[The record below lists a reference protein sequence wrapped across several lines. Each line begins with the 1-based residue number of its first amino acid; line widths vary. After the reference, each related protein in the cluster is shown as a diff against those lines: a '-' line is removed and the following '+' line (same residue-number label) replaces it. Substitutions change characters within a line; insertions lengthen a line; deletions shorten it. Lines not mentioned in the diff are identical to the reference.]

1 MPWRNRMGGGFTD
14 AALKPWLPIGDTAR
28 NVEDQQADPGSTL
41 SFVRDLIAL
50 RRTSPDLQAGQ
61 YRQLKSPATTWAWQ
75 RGDATVVAVNLSG
88 RRLRIP
94 GLAGRIGIS
103 TTRSRDGERLDGG
116 LVLDG
121 AIVGS
126 AAAPYSMSAPQPGW
140 SESDPQDWWQAA
152 ATAARQ
158 AAGDHAADIAAI
170 GLSGQMH
177 GVVLSDDLGQP
188 LRPAILWPDLRTRRQ
203 LDPYRELGEDLRRKL
218 ANPPATGMAG
228 PTLLWLR
235 DHERPQYR
243 AAQWALQPKDW
254 LRLRLIQEAATEPSD
269 ASGTLLYDL
278 TTDYWAKDVLEA
290 LDLRPHFLPPI
301 RESAEICGVL
311 SRAASAHL
319 GVRPNL
325 PVVGGA
331 ADTAAA
337 ALAGGLLD
345 PGPVQLTIGS
355 GAQVVAPRDRLAID
369 STARTHLF
377 RAAAPDRW
385 YAMAAMQ
392 NAGIALE
399 WVRATLG
406 ATWDEVYAEAFA
418 VPAGAEGLVFLPYLT
433 GERTPYFDP
442 LARGAW
448 IGLRLSHARGHL
460 LRAALEGVAFAVRQ
474 GTEALLATGV
484 AATELRLA
492 GGGSFDPRWRQLLAD
507 VLEQPLLATATTSA
521 SALGAALLAGVGF
534 GAWPDA
540 QRVAALAAPAELV
553 ANPGSAADAYQDSYL
568 RYRQLYLP
576 IAAALT

>member
-1 MPWRNRMGGGFTD
+1 MFLGIDVGTS
-14 AALKPWLPIGDTAR
+14 ALKA
-28 NVEDQQADPGSTL
+28 
-41 SFVRDLIAL
+41 
-50 RRTSPDLQAGQ
+50 
-61 YRQLKSPATTWAWQ
+61 
-75 RGDATVVAVNLSG
+75 
-88 RRLRIP
+88 
-94 GLAGRIGIS
+94 
-103 TTRSRDGERLDGG
+103 
-116 LVLDG
+116 LVLD
-121 AIVGS
+121 VDGS
-126 AAAPYSMSAPQPGW
+126 IIGSETVPYPLATPQPGW
-140 SESDPQDWWQAA
+140 VESNPQAWWE
-152 ATAARQ
+152 
-158 AAGDHAADIAAI
+158 AAGIAVPGAAGRHAPEIAAI
-170 GLSGQMH
+170 GLCGQMH
-177 GVVLSDDLGQP
+177 GVVLSDDAGQA
-188 LRPAILWPDLRTRRQ
+188 LRPAILWADSRTRRQ
-203 LDPYRELGEDLRRKL
+203 LDAYGELSAALRRKL
-218 ANPPATGMAG
+218 ANPVATGMAG

-235 DHERPQYR
+235 DNERQHYR
-243 AAQWALQPKDW
+243 QAHWALQPKDW
-254 LRLRLIQEAATEPSD
+254 LRLRLTHEAATEPSD

-278 TTDYWAKDVLEA
+278 TTDYWAKDVLDELNLR
-290 LDLRPHFLPPI
+290 LDLLAPI
-301 RESAEICGVL
+301 RESVEICGVL
-311 SRAASAHL
+311 TASAAAHL

-345 PGPVQLTIGS
+345 PGPVQLSIGT
-355 GAQVVAPRDRLAID
+355 GAQAVAPRDRLAID
-369 STARTHLF
+369 PTARTHLY

-399 WVRATLG
+399 WVRTTLG
-406 ATWDEVYAEAFA
+406 ATWEEVYAEAFA
-418 VPAGAEGLVFLPYLT
+418 VPPGAEGLVFLPYLT

-448 IGLRLSHARGHL
+448 VGLRLSHSRGHL

-474 GTEALLATGV
+474 GLEALLATGV
-484 AATELRLA
+484 PATELRLA

-507 VLEQPLLATATTSA
+507 VLEQQLLATATTAA

-576 IAAALT
+576 IAAALS